1 MRSAAAKRL
10 PSDLRISEA
19 HAETENFLFLRV
31 NLPGLQIDAQWHTD
45 PGDIH
50 LAWKPH
56 SEKTSISIAKAAGS
70 SKSKSSELMLAM
82 PETAWRTTMGIILPS
97 MNSIT
102 RAKVSGCFTSYPSK
116 RWTRSWRACRT
127 IWLASGN
134 PRPVARKSYR
144 KSEARKSSKL
154 IARLADG
161 NAEDRTYF
169 IGLLF
174 CRQNLHKN
182 GVASAVYFVQ
192 RRAKESFRGRQSLK
206 FIMDPEERLND
217 DYSLPARRQNDL
229 LRLAHSR
236 GQVMVNDL
244 AEHFEVSVDTIR
256 RDLDALASRGLLTR
270 THGGAVPVEQLVNRD
285 SPFAI
290 KMQTQTAE
298 KRRIARAAADLIRDG
313 ETLIIN
319 GGSTTHY
326 FAEELGHRSKPYRG
340 DK

>member
-1 MRSAAAKRL
+1 M
-10 PSDLRISEA
+10 
-19 HAETENFLFLRV
+19 
-31 NLPGLQIDAQWHTD
+31 
-45 PGDIH
+45 
-50 LAWKPH
+50 
-56 SEKTSISIAKAAGS
+56 
-70 SKSKSSELMLAM
+70 
-82 PETAWRTTMGIILPS
+82 
-97 MNSIT
+97 
-102 RAKVSGCFTSYPSK
+102 
-116 RWTRSWRACRT
+116 
-127 IWLASGN
+127 
-134 PRPVARKSYR
+134 
-144 KSEARKSSKL
+144 
-154 IARLADG
+154 
-161 NAEDRTYF
+161 
-169 IGLLF
+169 
-174 CRQNLHKN
+174 
-182 GVASAVYFVQ
+182 
-192 RRAKESFRGRQSLK
+192 
-206 FIMDPEERLND
+206 MDPEERQND

-326 FAEELGHRSKPYRG
+326 FAEELGHRMNLTVVTNNLSIPPALPKHAIRKIYVLGGPYLIENQCTLGPVEFAGAGGITLDTAVIGVGGVTAKGGLSVTVLEDAAMTAAMIASANRSIVLADATKFG
-340 DK
+340 HNDFAHLSSFARIHILVVDRELPEDIASAMAAAGVEVIVEPV